1 MSLKINVVQV
11 IPGYYEIA
19 LDGRLD
25 TETYAVLEKGAQ
37 DLLSSQARGIRLNMA
52 QLSYISS
59 MGLRVILKITKEL
72 KQRKGVFQLVNMQPQ
87 IQKVMEIAAALP
99 KEAVFSSIK
108 EADAYFDAMQK
119 KALGQSNSP
128 E

>member
-1 MSLKINVVQV
+1 MSLKIDVVQV
-11 IPGYYEIA
+11 LPGYYEFA
-19 LDGRLD
+19 LEGRLD
-25 TETYAVLEKGAQ
+25 TETYPALEKSAQ
-37 DLLSSQARGIRLNMA
+37 ELLDKQARGIRLNMA
-52 QLSYISS
+52 KLNYISS

-99 KEAVFSSIK
+99 KEAVFSSIQ

>member
-1 MSLKINVVQV
+1 MSLKIDVVQV
-11 IPGYYEIA
+11 LPGYYEFA

-25 TETYAVLEKGAQ
+25 TETYPALEKSAQ
-37 DLLSSQARGIRLNMA
+37 ELLDKQARGIRLNMA
-52 QLSYISS
+52 KLNYISS

-99 KEAVFSSIK
+99 KEAVFSSIQ

-119 KALGQSNSP
+119 KALGQSNTP

>member
-1 MSLKINVVQV
+1 MKIDTVQV
-11 IPGYYEIA
+11 LPGYYEIA

-25 TETYAVLEKGAQ
+25 TETYAALEKGAQ
-37 DLLSSQARGIRLNMA
+37 DLLASQARGIRLNMA
-52 QLSYISS
+52 KLSYISS

-72 KQRKGVFQLVNMQPQ
+72 KQRHGVFQLVNMQPQ

-119 KALGQSNSP
+119 KALGQP
-128 E
+128 ESAE

>member
-1 MSLKINVVQV
+1 MSLKIDVVQV
-11 IPGYYEIA
+11 LPGYYEFA

-25 TETYAVLEKGAQ
+25 TETYPALEKSAQ
-37 DLLSSQARGIRLNMA
+37 ELLDKQARGIRLNMA
-52 QLSYISS
+52 KLNYISS

-99 KEAVFSSIK
+99 KEAVFSSIQ